1 MNIND
6 LRAAASILPDRT
18 LPGRAVLY
26 VIWARVMPVAVTYA
40 NSGLVAALA
49 AACSVAL
56 ADDAPCPAGRP
67 FPDTTLDL
75 DRAP

>member
-49 AACSVAL
+49 TACSLAL

-75 DRAP
+75 DSAP